1 MRVCWDSAFRVCFQR
16 WMLYTDCF
24 QLTKACLTAQWIVI
38 RLKLHC
44 KSFLFVLKQVLSLRV
59 TEPKWVTLEIFFR
72 FTCSMKDTLEAWEVS
87 ILDSPGNLHD
97 AFKPIDWCG
106 YLLGKGEGGGT
117 NEAQWENRK
126 IITFRKREEDRKRD
140 TGPEEHPC
148 HHISLELM
156 SGTLCCHKSDEV

>member
-59 TEPKWVTLEIFFR
+59 TGPKWVTAE
-72 FTCSMKDTLEAWEVS
+72 S
-87 ILDSPGNLHD
+87 ILQIHML
-97 AFKPIDWCG
+97 
-106 YLLGKGEGGGT
+106 YEGHTGGM
-117 NEAQWENRK
+117 
-126 IITFRKREEDRKRD
+126 
-140 TGPEEHPC
+140 GGLY
-148 HHISLELM
+148 S
-156 SGTLCCHKSDEV
+156 